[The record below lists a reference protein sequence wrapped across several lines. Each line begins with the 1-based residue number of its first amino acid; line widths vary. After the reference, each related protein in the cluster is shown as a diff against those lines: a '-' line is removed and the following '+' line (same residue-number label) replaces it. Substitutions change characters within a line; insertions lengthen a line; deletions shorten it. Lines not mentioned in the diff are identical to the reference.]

1 MLATLQRLRLVHL
14 LLLMCA
20 PPLLA
25 LVLSVLLG
33 LLGMKSTH
41 RAATEVTQQT
51 LPALQAAMQ
60 VAALLQSDASLV
72 LRASA
77 AYDEKDRDGML
88 ARQAGNAQQVDAALA
103 RLKASPEPK
112 VQAALKA
119 LAAARQ
125 DYAGAVQMA
134 IDQLKNGDADGSRT
148 MIVTDALPKLEPAKQ
163 ALDQL
168 IQAEVALAD
177 ARAADV
183 DGAYT
188 RSFWMLLGLVL
199 VGALASLML
208 MGLGLRTVIGQL
220 GGEPRRATAA
230 AVAIADGDLSE
241 PITTRRARPGSLME
255 AMERMRLQLGQLV
268 SDVRN
273 GVDSL
278 TTASAEI
285 AAGNMDL
292 SSRTE
297 QQAGALQVT
306 ASSMEELTAT
316 VGHSAEHARSASQLA
331 GAAASA
337 AALGGQTVQGVVHTM
352 ERITQPARA
361 RSPTSFRS
369 STASPSRPTSWRSM
383 RRWRRRAP
391 ASRAVGFAV
400 VAGEVRLLAQRS
412 AEAAKEIK
420 TLIADSVEKVEE
432 GNRQVAGAGST
443 MQEVVGSV
451 QKVADLIQEISHAA
465 DEQSSGIAQVNGSI
479 GDMDHSTQQNAAL
492 VEQMAAA
499 AQSLKNQA
507 QALAQAV
514 AVFRV

>member
-77 AYDEKDRDGML
+77 AYDEKDRDAMRV
-88 ARQAGNAQQVDAALA
+88 RQAGNAQQVDAALA

-112 VQAALKA
+112 VQTALKA

-352 ERITQPARA
+352 ERISASSRKIADIISVIDGIAFQTNILALNAAVEAARA
-361 RSPTSFRS
+361 GEQGR
-369 STASPSRPTSWRSM
+369 
-383 RRWRRRAP
+383 
-391 ASRAVGFAV
+391 GFAV

>member
-1 MLATLQRLRLVHL
+1 
-14 LLLMCA
+14 
-20 PPLLA
+20 
-25 LVLSVLLG
+25 
-33 LLGMKSTH
+33 
-41 RAATEVTQQT
+41 
-51 LPALQAAMQ
+51 
-60 VAALLQSDASLV
+60 
-72 LRASA
+72 
-77 AYDEKDRDGML
+77 
-88 ARQAGNAQQVDAALA
+88 
-103 RLKASPEPK
+103 
-112 VQAALKA
+112 
-119 LAAARQ
+119 
-125 DYAGAVQMA
+125 
-134 IDQLKNGDADGSRT
+134 
-148 MIVTDALPKLEPAKQ
+148 MIGTDALPKLEPAKQ

-352 ERITQPARA
+352 ERISASSRKIADIISVIDGIAFQTNILALNAAVEAARA
-361 RSPTSFRS
+361 GEQGR
-369 STASPSRPTSWRSM
+369 
-383 RRWRRRAP
+383 
-391 ASRAVGFAV
+391 GFAV

>member
-77 AYDEKDRDGML
+77 AYDEKDRNAML
-88 ARQAGNAQQVDAALA
+88 VRQAGNAQQVDAALA

-112 VQAALKA
+112 VQTALKA

-134 IDQLKNGDADGSRT
+134 IDQLKNGDADDSRT

-292 SSRTE
+292 STRTE

-352 ERITQPARA
+352 ERISASSRKIADIISVIDGIAFQTNILALNAAVEAARA
-361 RSPTSFRS
+361 GEQGR
-369 STASPSRPTSWRSM
+369 
-383 RRWRRRAP
+383 
-391 ASRAVGFAV
+391 GFAV

>member
-77 AYDEKDRDGML
+77 AYDEKDRDAMRV
-88 ARQAGNAQQVDAALA
+88 RQAGNAQQVDAALA
-103 RLKASPEPK
+103 RLKASPDDK

-255 AMERMRLQLGQLV
+255 AMERMRQQLGQLV

-352 ERITQPARA
+352 ERISASSRKIADIISVIDGIAFQTNILALNAAVEAARA
-361 RSPTSFRS
+361 GEQGR
-369 STASPSRPTSWRSM
+369 
-383 RRWRRRAP
+383 
-391 ASRAVGFAV
+391 GFAV

>member
-112 VQAALKA
+112 VQTALKA

-255 AMERMRLQLGQLV
+255 AMERMRQQLGQLV

-292 SSRTE
+292 SSRNE

-352 ERITQPARA
+352 ERISASSRKIADIISVIDGIAFQTNILALNAAVEAARA
-361 RSPTSFRS
+361 GEQGR
-369 STASPSRPTSWRSM
+369 
-383 RRWRRRAP
+383 
-391 ASRAVGFAV
+391 GFAV

>member
-77 AYDEKDRDGML
+77 AYDDKDRDAMRV
-88 ARQAGNAQQVDAALA
+88 RQAGNAQQVDAALA
-103 RLKASPEPK
+103 RLKASPDDK

-134 IDQLKNGDADGSRT
+134 VDQLKNGDADGSRT

-352 ERITQPARA
+352 ERISASSRKIADIISVIDGIAFQTNILALNAAVEAARA
-361 RSPTSFRS
+361 GEQGR
-369 STASPSRPTSWRSM
+369 
-383 RRWRRRAP
+383 
-391 ASRAVGFAV
+391 GFAV